1 MMASQ
6 AEEARGGAGRG
17 TGEGSSAMICL
28 KAGEDEAK
36 ACGAPTSVLVTPQLQ
51 QFDTVKTR
59 PNS

>member
-1 MMASQ
+1 MMRSQ
-6 AEEARGGAGRG
+6 ADEAAGGGG

-36 ACGAPTSVLVTPQLQ
+36 VCGAPTSVLVTPQLQ
-51 QFDTVKTR
+51 QFDTVKTH